1 MNFYL
6 YTTVGKFESNQFP
19 LQGDPR
25 CLITGVI
32 VYDCIRFYSSCHV
45 LPQAFVLLC
54 RLVAPM
60 RKIKAPVRFSD
71 PVYIISACH
80 KKLQPFEGQP
90 RKWRLAR
97 RYPELQV
104 HQSRIPDAGFGLFVA
119 EDVKAGQPI
128 TTYKRKII
136 SESDAK
142 KLKKKVWI
150 LFYRNENT
158 VEDNVQ
164 LSRET
169 DIFEQIMLHV
179 VAWIQNLP
187 HRLI

>member
-1 MNFYL
+1 
-6 YTTVGKFESNQFP
+6 
-19 LQGDPR
+19 
-25 CLITGVI
+25 LITGAI
-32 VYDCIRFYSSCHV
+32 VYDCIVSIQVATRY
-45 LPQAFVLLC
+45 LRLLFC
-54 RLVAPM
+54 FAGWSHQCA
-60 RKIKAPVRFSD
+60 KSKAPVRFSD
-71 PVYIISACH
+71 PVYIISACQ

-136 SESDAK
+136 SESEAE